1 MIVISARR
9 AKMLTFNE
17 KVHCVLIM
25 GWTYYLCVDKIVFV
39 GFVLHKVVFKS
50 YALYDTEFDV
60 SELAFNLF

>member
-1 MIVISARR
+1 
-9 AKMLTFNE
+9 
-17 KVHCVLIM
+17 M